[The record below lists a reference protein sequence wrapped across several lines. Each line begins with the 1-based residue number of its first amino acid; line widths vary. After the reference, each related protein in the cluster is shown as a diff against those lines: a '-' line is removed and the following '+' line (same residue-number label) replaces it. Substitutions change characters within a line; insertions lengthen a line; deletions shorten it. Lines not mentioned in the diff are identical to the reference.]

1 MSTGMKVLNVFG
13 IIFAWILS
21 IALVITLFV
30 APVTLSALST
40 VKPEKIVDTMSEMD
54 VSDFA
59 DSFLEIETEDEQL
72 KELLSTDT
80 VQELY
85 ETYVGGLSGIFEE
98 EPVQNMLTEEKINE
112 IIHNNIDELYQIYI
126 EMEPDAA
133 TIPVEEAKQKAEE
146 VFSEG
151 VSELVT
157 KLPSTEELRQNI
169 MTENPQMD
177 MIKDLLA
184 GADTIKLSYVAG
196 IVVLCVLIFVCR
208 LHGFRG
214 FRWLSVDLFVATGF
228 AALIC
233 LSLSIVPEMLGTLI
247 EGQPAVASL
256 VQEFFD
262 VFAVGVYVRTGIML
276 LSGVVMMVLYVLIK
290 KAIAKKK
297 NAAAPAVISAQPEQ
311 TI

>member
-30 APVTLSALST
+30 APVTLSALSN

-54 VSDFA
+54 VS

>member
-13 IIFAWILS
+13 VIFAWLLS
-21 IALVITLFV
+21 IVLVLTLFV

-40 VKPEKIVDTMSEMD
+40 IKPEKIVDTMGEMD

-59 DSFLEIETEDEQL
+59 DSFLEIDTEDEQL
-72 KELLSTDT
+72 KEFLSTDT

-85 ETYVGGLSGIFEE
+85 ETYVSGLTGIFEE

-126 EMEPDAA
+126 EMEPEMG

-169 MTENPQMD
+169 MTENPEMK

-184 GADTIKLSYVAG
+184 GADTIKLSYIAG
-196 IVVLCVLIFVCR
+196 IVVLSALIFVCR

-214 FRWLSVDLFVATGF
+214 FRWLAVDLFVATGF
-228 AALIC
+228 AALTC
-233 LSLSIVPEMLGTLI
+233 MSLSLIPGVLGTLI
-247 EGQPAVASL
+247 EGQLAVLAL
-256 VQEFFD
+256 ALEFFD
-262 VFAVGVYVRTGIML
+262 AFAMGVYIRTGIML
-276 LSGVVMMVLYVLIK
+276 ISGVVMLVVYLLIK